1 MSPAKSWSGA
11 KQCFHSES
19 VNPRLGSTKMELTSV
34 SFIPRPSAQPHP
46 DASQALA
53 QRRMPKPVDELL
65 SGTIHLSPTGASN
78 HHQEAAKPE
87 LMSEG
92 VKE

>member
-19 VNPRLGSTKMELTSV
+19 VNPRLGSTETELTSV

-53 QRRMPKPVDELL
+53 QRQMPKPVDELPL
-65 SGTIHLSPTGASN
+65 WHHTLVSHGCLQPSSRGCKAGTH
-78 HHQEAAKPE
+78 E
-87 LMSEG
+87 
-92 VKE
+92 